1 MHSYM
6 IEEISSRC
14 DIRRNKLS
22 FLLTIQALEL
32 VSWANLSLFVFY
44 PKSLANNGVSYKQ
57 KAVNESIFR
66 KSFLDMFGL
75 SL

>member
-1 MHSYM
+1 M

-32 VSWANLSLFVFY
+32 VSWANLSLFFFN
-44 PKSLANNGVSYKQ
+44 PKSLASNGVSYKQ
-57 KAVNESIFR
+57 QAVNESIFR
-66 KSFLDMFGL
+66 TSFLDMSGL
-75 SL
+75 RL